1 MCAED
6 AVARFLQVLPR
17 NSCLSASKMF
27 RLNHRAAC
35 LAAPPDRTR
44 HLLRRALLFGGGLAL
59 LWLALQLAPT
69 PSPADAPTPFA
80 EIVDPA
86 DGVAVRPLPT
96 APRLLSAGNFA
107 VLVLLAGGAGLAFFL
122 RRRSREGGGP
132 VTPLQ
137 SMGQMT
143 LAPNQ
148 HLRLV
153 RCGDDV
159 LLLGVTTGQITLLK
173 RYDFTEFAGAN
184 SIKSNGA
191 VVAEAAANPSTSST
205 SGEASFASLLK
216 QQVGRS
222 LNVQQTQAPC

>member
-1 MCAED
+1 
-6 AVARFLQVLPR
+6 
-17 NSCLSASKMF
+17 MF

-35 LAAPPDRTR
+35 LAATPDRTR

-80 EIVDPA
+80 EIADPA
-86 DGVAVRPLPT
+86 DGVAVRPHPT
-96 APRLLSAGNFA
+96 APRLLSTSNLAA
-107 VLVLLAGGAGLAFFL
+107 LVLLAGGAGLAFFL

-137 SMGQMT
+137 SMDQMT

-173 RYDFTEFAGAN
+173 RYDFTEFDGATP
-184 SIKSNGA
+184 IKSNGA
-191 VVAEAAANPSTSST
+191 VVAETAASPSTSST
-205 SGEASFASLLK
+205 SGEASFTSLLK
-216 QQVGRS
+216 QQVGCS

>member
-1 MCAED
+1 
-6 AVARFLQVLPR
+6 
-17 NSCLSASKMF
+17 MF

-35 LAAPPDRTR
+35 LAAMPDRTR

-80 EIVDPA
+80 EIADPA
-86 DGVAVRPLPT
+86 DGVAVRPHPT
-96 APRLLSAGNFA
+96 APRLLSTSNLAA
-107 VLVLLAGGAGLAFFL
+107 LVLLAGGAGLAFFL

-137 SMGQMT
+137 SMDQMT

-148 HLRLV
+148 YLRLV

-173 RYDFTEFAGAN
+173 RYDFIEVAEAN
-184 SIKSNGA
+184 AKKSNGA
-191 VVAEAAANPSTSST
+191 VVAQAAASLSPSSASA
-205 SGEASFASLLK
+205 EASFGTLLR
-216 QQVGRS
+216 QRAGRF